1 MITTPTV
8 LVLGAGASCPY
19 GFPTAKELKNRIC
32 EVFSNPDV
40 IRRLA
45 EGLERS
51 RDQFVEFRESFWRS
65 GTSSVDAF
73 LEGRP
78 EFLDVGKL
86 AIAYCLIP
94 FENEADLYRPPTDD
108 GDWYLYLS
116 ERLNASFDE
125 FENNKLSIITFNYDR
140 SLEHHLFNS
149 LRNWHGRSVDECI
162 EKLAKVPIIHV
173 YG

>member
-40 IRRLA
+40 ISRLA
-45 EGLERS
+45 KGLDRS
-51 RDQFVEFRESFWRS
+51 SDQFVEFREAFWKS

-73 LEGRP
+73 LEARP
-78 EFLDVGKL
+78 EFLAVGKL

-94 FENEADLYRPPTDD
+94 FENEPDL
-108 GDWYLYLS
+108 
-116 ERLNASFDE
+116 
-125 FENNKLSIITFNYDR
+125 
-140 SLEHHLFNS
+140 
-149 LRNWHGRSVDECI
+149 
-162 EKLAKVPIIHV
+162 
-173 YG
+173 

>member
-1 MITTPTV
+1 VITIPTV

-19 GFPTAKELKNRIC
+19 GFPAAKQLKNRIC
-32 EVFSNPDV
+32 EVFSNRDV

-45 EGLERS
+45 EGLSRS
-51 RDQFVEFRESFWRS
+51 GDQFLEFREAFWRS

-94 FENEADLYRPPTDD
+94 FENDGNLYLPSTND

-116 ERLNASFDE
+116 ERLNQSFDE
-125 FENNKLSIITFNYDR
+125 FKNNKLSYNY
-140 SLEHHLFNS
+140 
-149 LRNWHGRSVDECI
+149 V
-162 EKLAKVPIIHV
+162 
-173 YG
+173 